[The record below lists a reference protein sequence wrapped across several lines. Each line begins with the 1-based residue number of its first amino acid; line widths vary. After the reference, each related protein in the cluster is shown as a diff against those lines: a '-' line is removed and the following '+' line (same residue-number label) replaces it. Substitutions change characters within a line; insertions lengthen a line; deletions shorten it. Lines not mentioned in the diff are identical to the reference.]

1 MSPDL
6 REPPFRR
13 VFEAIEHR
21 ARDRKLE
28 HTVAEELEPLVR
40 RSAVIRPRRVGEDVL
55 EPNGGKLGD
64 QAAEVVRPVFL
75 GPNPGVR

>member
-1 MSPDL
+1 VSPDL

-13 VFEAIEHR
+13 VSEAVEHR
-21 ARDRKLE
+21 ARDRELE

-40 RSAVIRPRRVGEDVL
+40 RSAVIRPRRVGEDLL

-64 QAAEVVRPVFL
+64 QAAELVRLGFVRPS
-75 GPNPGVR
+75 PGVR